1 MSKKCYF
8 INKKKLDHIL
18 LIKFMIMIIATY
30 NLNIINIISKV
41 IVDIFLNHSL

>member
-1 MSKKCYF
+1 
-8 INKKKLDHIL
+8 
-18 LIKFMIMIIATY
+18 MIMITATY

>member
-1 MSKKCYF
+1 MLFHQQKK
-8 INKKKLDHIL
+8 DHIL